1 MVKLHFGEF
10 DGNSWEDLCQK
21 CFKHKYADN
30 GYQRIPAD
38 DGGDMG
44 IEGFTRDGLVFQC
57 YCPDQDYPP
66 KDLYEY
72 QRDKITKDLNK
83 LIKNKDRLIKNYL
96 HNTKI
101 RVWYFVTPYYSSKDL
116 VEHCISKA
124 LEYRQ
129 KKLEHL
135 APDFD
140 ILILESTDFMIEINH
155 LLRAEK
161 NLKLN
166 FQVSYQKNNKD
177 WNQCTSMHVKNLIR
191 KITAIVPNADTE
203 QGKKSID
210 RIVQIYMDYY
220 LKGFKLLNLL
230 QSQYLELYE
239 KLIRLRSTYESNVE
253 VKCNLNFLGTESNKV
268 LFQNITDEF
277 GNALKSEFND
287 LFETEMIDGL
297 KNQIISGWL
306 LECPMD
312 FR

>member
-1 MVKLHFGEF
+1 MVNLGFGEF
-10 DGNSWEDLCQK
+10 DGNLWEDLCQK
-21 CFKHKYADN
+21 CFKYKYVDN

-57 YCPDQDYPP
+57 YCPNKDYPP
-66 KDLYEY
+66 KDLYEF
-72 QRDKITKDLNK
+72 QRDKITEDLKK
-83 LIKNKDRLIKNYL
+83 LIKNKNKLIKSYL
-96 HNTKI
+96 HTTKI
-101 RVWYFVTPYYSSKDL
+101 RVWYFVTPYYNSKEL

-129 KKLEHL
+129 KNLEHL

-140 ILILESTDFMIEINH
+140 IRILESSDFSIEINH
-155 LLRAEK
+155 LLRVEK

-166 FQVSYQKNNKD
+166 FQVNYQKNNKN
-177 WNQCTSMHVKNLIR
+177 WNQCTSTHVKNLIR
-191 KITAIVPNADTE
+191 KITAIVPNSDTE
-203 QGKKSID
+203 PGKNRVD

-230 QSQYLELYE
+230 QSQYLDLYE
-239 KLIRLRSTYESNVE
+239 KLIRLRSTYESGVE
-253 VKCNLNFLGTESNKV
+253 VKCNLSMLGTESNTL
-268 LFQNITDEF
+268 LFTNITDEF
-277 GNALKSEFND
+277 GSVLKSEFND
-287 LFETEMIDGL
+287 LFQTEMIEGL
-297 KNQIISGWL
+297 KNQILSSWL

>member
-1 MVKLHFGEF
+1 M
-10 DGNSWEDLCQK
+10 
-21 CFKHKYADN
+21 
-30 GYQRIPAD
+30 
-38 DGGDMG
+38 
-44 IEGFTRDGLVFQC
+44 
-57 YCPDQDYPP
+57 
-66 KDLYEY
+66 
-72 QRDKITKDLNK
+72 
-83 LIKNKDRLIKNYL
+83 
-96 HNTKI
+96 
-101 RVWYFVTPYYSSKDL
+101 
-116 VEHCISKA
+116 
-124 LEYRQ
+124 EYRQ